1 MIEIKSTFRDSS
13 KLSTLAYLCASGPR
27 PKKSKNNTCS
37 VSVCRNTHAAK
48 SVDLAGEETC
58 AVILK
63 SPSAIQ

>member
-27 PKKSKNNTCS
+27 PKKSKNNTC
-37 VSVCRNTHAAK
+37 RNTHAAK